1 MKEKEIKVY
10 IASPYSAGWMPQNIT
25 RQFDLSKELLELGY
39 WPYMPLLTHF
49 LELYP
54 HYSEQ
59 VWLQQDFIY
68 LKVCDAVL
76 RIKPVDDEG
85 VEIPSPGADK
95 EVALAEKE
103 GIPVFYSIE
112 ELNNHFKANSKQGEI
127 LYFDPEELKKKWIDL
142 ATDI

>member
-10 IASPYSAGWMPQNIT
+10 IASPYSAGWMPTNIT

-49 LELYP
+49 LELYT
-54 HYSEQ
+54 HHSEQ

-68 LKVCDAVL
+68 LKVCDVVL
-76 RIKPVDDEG
+76 RIKPIDDDG
-85 VEIPSPGADK
+85 NEIPSPGADK
-95 EVALAEKE
+95 EVALAIKE

-112 ELNNHFKANSKQGEI
+112 ELNNWRDKTFQTKLEM
-127 LYFDPEELKKKWIDL
+127 
-142 ATDI
+142 